1 MLIKIGFD
9 IAFDLP
15 APTPMHVLL
24 NTHPSQLAKIRQPE
38 CLSVYPNVPI
48 RYFLD
53 QFGNT
58 CSRLVAPA
66 GTVQFR
72 NEAVIEDTG
81 LQDDADFYA
90 PQTPV
95 EQLPQDTLQFLLA
108 SRYCEVDLMKDIAWK
123 LFSNTPPNY
132 YRAKLICEWVHNHL
146 TFNYNLAS
154 MQRTAMGA
162 YNERVGVCRDFTQL
176 AITLSRAMNIPAR
189 YATGYL
195 GDIGV
200 PADPNPMDFSA
211 WYEIYMGGR
220 WWTMDARHN
229 QYRIGRVLM
238 ARGRDAVDCALTTA
252 YGVTTLKKFEVVTQ
266 EVMAYTATG

>member
-1 MLIKIGFD
+1 MLIRIGYD

-15 APTPMHVLL
+15 AATPMHVLL

-38 CLSVYPNVPI
+38 CLQVYPEVPI
-48 RYFLD
+48 KYFID

-58 CSRLVAPA
+58 CGRLVAQP
-66 GTVQFR
+66 GTVRFH
-72 NEAVIEDTG
+72 NEAIIEDSG

-90 PQTPV
+90 PQVPV
-95 EQLPQDTLQFLLA
+95 EQLPQDTLQFLLS

-123 LFSNTPPNY
+123 LFSTTPPNY

-146 TFNYNLAS
+146 TFNYSLAS
-154 MQRTAMGA
+154 VTRTAMQA
-162 YNERVGVCRDFTQL
+162 FNERVGVCRDFTHL
-176 AITLSRAMNIPAR
+176 AITLTRAMNIPAR

-211 WYEIYMGGR
+211 WYEVYMGGR

-229 QYRIGRVLM
+229 AYRIGRVLM

-252 YGVTTLKKFEVVTQ
+252 YGVTTLKKFLIVTN
-266 EVMAYTATG
+266 EIVG